1 MSICKSGMDNQFL
14 KAQKIMVEVS
24 PAHPLIKLMNA
35 LDWAE
40 LEKLILPDLK
50 KSTSKLKWWLGR
62 KLKVRIH
69 LGVFL
74 LQQLLNETDRGM
86 ERQLRD
92 NAVYAVFCG
101 KTFVHNWNIPDHT
114 KIEEFRSRLSPE
126 TQCTL
131 TNAIVKLAI
140 KKGFANP
147 AHIDIDSTVQ
157 IPDMQYPATVN
168 LLVKAAAVGRRV
180 QKTVMKFMPEMIKSV
195 PEIDMKAI
203 KGLAKQHY
211 FEKSKAIKQK
221 VEARKQ
227 VLAKLWGVVSE
238 AIQPVI
244 RFARIMDEPFIIESL
259 PVRDKNR
266 IVNFIQK
273 APALLG
279 ELFERCYEN
288 TPRQSKIFSF
298 HRNQVDCFNKNKHHK
313 GVEFGRQ
320 FQIGRVGGNF
330 VYSIPNDSIRMPDAA
345 SLKKMVVQHINLFQA
360 PIDSIGTDKGYYSKE
375 NEKLA
380 LDFGVKAVAIQRPN
394 RKLNDAPVN
403 PISQEQLEALENRRA
418 GIEPIIGHLKKYWQ
432 MGRSRMKSDQ
442 TTESSGYASMLGF
455 NLRQMIRYLTREAVM
470 VT

>member
-1 MSICKSGMDNQFL
+1 MDNQFL

-24 PAHPLIKLMNA
+24 PTHPLIKLMNA

-86 ERQLRD
+86 ERQLHD

-101 KTFVHNWNIPDHT
+101 KSFVHNWNIPDHT
-114 KIEEFRSRLSPE
+114 KIEAFRSRLSPE
-126 TQCTL
+126 TQCML
-131 TNAIVKLAI
+131 TNAIVKLAV

-168 LLVKAAAVGRRV
+168 LLVKAAVIGRCV
-180 QKTVMKFMPEMIKSV
+180 QKILMKFMPEMLKSV

-259 PVRDKNR
+259 PVRDKNM

-288 TPRQSKIFSF
+288 LPRQSKIFSF

-320 FQIGRVGGNF
+320 FQIGRVRGNF

-345 SLKKMVVQHINLFQA
+345 SLKKMVVQHIELFQT
-360 PIDSIGTDKGYYSKE
+360 PIESIGTDKGYYSKE
-375 NEKLA
+375 NEQLA
-380 LDFGVKAVAIQRPN
+380 LDFGVKAVAIQKPK
-394 RKLNDAPVN
+394 RKLKDAPVN
-403 PISQEQLEALENRRA
+403 PISPEQLTILENRRA

-442 TTESSGYASMLGF
+442 TTEASGYCALLGF
-455 NLRQMIRYLTREAVM
+455 NLRQMMGFRPAIYHFSRWHIM
-470 VT
+470 

>member
-1 MSICKSGMDNQFL
+1 MDNQFL
-14 KAQKIMVEVS
+14 KAQKIMVEVL
-24 PAHPLIKLMNA
+24 PTHPLIKLMNA
-35 LDWAE
+35 LDWEE
-40 LEKLILPDLK
+40 LGQIILPDLK

-62 KLKVRIH
+62 KLKVRTH

-74 LQQLLNETDRGM
+74 LQQLLNETDRWI

-101 KTFVHNWNIPDHT
+101 KAFVHNWKVPDHT
-114 KIEEFRSRLSPE
+114 KIEEFRSRLSPQ
-126 TQCTL
+126 TQCAL
-131 TNAIVKLAI
+131 ANALVKLAA
-140 KKGFANP
+140 KKGFAQP
-147 AHIDIDSTVQ
+147 AHIDIDSSVQ
-157 IPDMQYPATVN
+157 TPDMQYPATVN
-168 LLVKAAAVGRRV
+168 LLVKAAIVGWRV
-180 QKTVMKFMPEMIKSV
+180 QKILMQFMPEMMKQV

-203 KGLAKQHY
+203 KGIAKQHY

-221 VEARKQ
+221 IEARKQ
-227 VLAKLWGVVSE
+227 ALAKLWGVVSE

-244 RFARIMDEPFIIESL
+244 CFARIMDEPFIIESL
-259 PVRDKNR
+259 PVRDKNM

-288 TPRQSKIFSF
+288 LPRQSKIFSF
-298 HRNQVDCFNKNKHHK
+298 HRNEVDCFNKNKHHK
-313 GVEFGRQ
+313 GIEFGRQ

-345 SLKKMVVQHINLFQA
+345 SLKKMVVQHIELFQM
-360 PIDSIGTDKGYYSKE
+360 PIESIGTDKGYYSKD

-380 LDFGVKAVAIQRPN
+380 LDFGVKVVGIQKPQ
-394 RKLNDAPVN
+394 RKFKDAPIN
-403 PISQEQLEALENRRA
+403 PISQEQLELLENRRA

-442 TTESSGYASMLGF
+442 TTEASGYCALLGF
-455 NLRQMIRYLTREAVM
+455 NLRQMIRYLTGQAVAI
-470 VT
+470 TPG